1 MAVLVFGSLNV
12 DLSVR
17 VPELPGPGETVLGGE
32 FRQGAGGKGANQA
45 VAAARLG
52 AKTRIFGRVGNDPF
66 GRMLLTELRRADVD
80 TGGVRIDD
88 DARTGAALIVVGPD
102 GENQIAVAP
111 GANGKVA
118 PEDAHGLQVFMD
130 ADTVLMLQLEVPPA
144 ASLAAARAAR
154 LAGARVVLDPAPA
167 HDAPPA
173 ELLSAAWVLTPNEAE
188 ASRLSG
194 ILVETVSGASEAGRL
209 LRRRHGTA
217 VVVTLGAR
225 GAVVVDERGVTPI
238 PAFPVDAVD
247 AVGAGDAFNGAL
259 ADGLARGL
267 SLVEATRRA
276 CAAGALATTRRGALD
291 SMPTRSALE
300 RFLASRTES
309 R

>member
-32 FRQGAGGKGANQA
+32 FHQGAGGKGANQA

-52 AKTRIFGRVGNDPF
+52 AKTRIFGRVGDDPF
-66 GRMLLTELRRADVD
+66 GRMLLTALRRADVD
-80 TGGVRIDD
+80 TGGVRIDG
-88 DARTGAALIVVGPD
+88 DAPTGTALIVVGPD
-102 GENQIAVAP
+102 GQNQIAVAP
-111 GANGKVA
+111 GANGRVD

-130 ADTVLMLQLEVPPA
+130 SDSVLMLQLEVPAA

-167 HDAPPA
+167 HATPPE
-173 ELLSAAWVLTPNEAE
+173 ELLSAAWVLTPNEVE

-194 ILVETVSGASEAGRL
+194 ILVETVGGASEAGRA
-209 LRRRHGTA
+209 LRRRWGTA

-238 PAFPVDAVD
+238 DACPVEAVD

-267 SLVEATRRA
+267 SLVDAARRA
-276 CAAGALATTRRGALD
+276 CAAGALATTRRGAIE
-291 SMPTRSALE
+291 SMPTLAALE
-300 RFLASRTES
+300 RFLAARNRPS
-309 R
+309 